1 MCCFMKKIV
10 LVFSFLVVC
19 GSVCAI
25 SYKMLNNSKNK
36 LPIVYFTRDISPN
49 GLVKL
54 YKKVNKDIK
63 GKVLIKFHTGEPHG
77 PNILPKDMVKALV
90 DVIPNSSLGDTNT
103 LYKGERYTTEQHRNT
118 IKING
123 WDKIANVDILDE
135 EGTINFPVK
144 GGKHFKEVSMGGH
157 LANYNSLV
165 VLTHFKGH
173 AMGGFGGSIKN
184 IAIGCAD
191 GRIGKAQVHAAPDNE
206 DYSKWLMGAPFMENM
221 VESAKATVDHFGKNI
236 TFLNV
241 LRRMSVDC
249 DCAGISAAEPTI
261 KDIGILASTDIVAI
275 DQASIDLVYKAPQEE
290 LKDIKERIESREGLH
305 QLEYG
310 EQIGLGSRKY
320 QLVEV
325 K

>member
-1 MCCFMKKIV
+1 MKRFT
-10 LVFSFLVVC
+10 LFFLPMALVVAVATFFVVKVVFC
-19 GSVCAI
+19 KEQKIPV
-25 SYKMLNNSKNK
+25 
-36 LPIVYFTRDISPN
+36 VYFTRDISPE
-49 GLVKL
+49 GLIKL
-54 YKKVNKDIK
+54 YKKVNANID
-63 GKVLIKFHTGEPHG
+63 GKVLIKFHTGEPNG
-77 PNILPKDMVKALV
+77 PNILPRDMVKALV
-90 DVIPNSSLGDTNT
+90 DYVPNSVLGDTNT
-103 LYKGERYTTEQHRNT
+103 LYKGGRYTTEEHRKT
-118 IKING
+118 IAING
-123 WDKIANVDILDE
+123 WDKIAKVDILDE
-135 EGTINFPVK
+135 EGVVNLPVK

-157 LANYNSLV
+157 LMNYNSMI

-191 GRIGKAQVHAAPDNE
+191 GRIGKAQVHNAPDNE

-221 VESAKATVDHFGKNI
+221 VESAKATVDHFGKKI

-249 DCAGISAAEPTI
+249 DCAGTSAAEPTI
-261 KDIGILASTDIVAI
+261 KDIGILASTDIVAV
-275 DQASIDLVYKAPQEE
+275 DQASIDLVYKAPKEE

-310 EQIGLGSRKY
+310 EEIGLGSRKY
-320 QLVEV
+320 RLVEV